1 MLKPISAIVQP
12 IRNLADL
19 FYPRLCLACQ
29 KNLVSVET
37 SICIHCNY
45 NLRPTNYHTITPN
58 PVLERFW
65 GRVELEH
72 AAAAYSFSKGGL
84 LQQLIHQLKYENKPQ
99 IGLEL
104 GKMYGE
110 ALKNTAP
117 YSTVD
122 YIIPVP
128 LHPKKK
134 HLRGYNQAAMLAKGL
149 ALSMEKQWSSDYL
162 IRIDNTE
169 TQTKKSRLDRF
180 SNVENAFS
188 INNEKAIEGKHL
200 LLVDDVITTGATLE
214 ACAQTLLRI
223 PHVKVSVVAVALASS

>member
-1 MLKPISAIVQP
+1 
-12 IRNLADL
+12 L

-29 KNLVSVET
+29 KKLVSAET
-37 SICIHCNY
+37 SICIHCDY
-45 NLRPTNYHTITPN
+45 KLTPTNYHTINPN

-72 AAAAYSFSKGGL
+72 ATTAYSFNKGGL
-84 LQQLIHQLKYENKPQ
+84 LQHLIHQLKYENKPQ
-99 IGLEL
+99 IGVEL
-104 GKMYGE
+104 GQMYGSL
-110 ALKNTAP
+110 LKDVAP
-117 YSTVD
+117 YDSVD

-134 HLRGYNQAAMLAKGL
+134 HLRGYNQAGMIAKGL

-162 IRIDNTE
+162 IRTDNTE

-180 SNVENAFS
+180 SNVENAFG
-188 INNEKAIEGKHL
+188 INKKADLKGKHL

-214 ACAQTLLRI
+214 ACAHTLLEVDN
-223 PHVKVSVVAVALASS
+223 VKISIVAIALAT

>member
-1 MLKPISAIVQP
+1 MLKSLSTLVKPVLS
-12 IRNLADL
+12 LADL

-29 KNLVSVET
+29 KKLVSVET

-45 NLRPTNYHTITPN
+45 NLTPTDYHRTNPN

-65 GRVELEH
+65 GRVDLEH
-72 AAAAYSFSKGGL
+72 ATTAYSFNKGGL
-84 LQQLIHQLKYENKPQ
+84 LQQLIHQLKYENKPE

-104 GKMYGE
+104 GKMYGSL
-110 ALKNTAP
+110 LKDTAP
-117 YSTVD
+117 YNTVD

-134 HLRGYNQAAMLAKGL
+134 HLRGYNQAAMIAKGL
-149 ALSMEKQWSSDYL
+149 AVSMEKKWSSDYL
-162 IRIDNTE
+162 IRTDNTE

-180 SNVENAFS
+180 ANVENAFG
-188 INNEKAIEGKHL
+188 IGDKNAIAGKHL

-214 ACAQTLLRI
+214 ACAQTLLQVDN
-223 PHVKVSVVAVALASS
+223 VKISVVAIALAT

>member
-1 MLKPISAIVQP
+1 MRKLLTTLVKPVL
-12 IRNLADL
+12 NLADL

-29 KNLVSVET
+29 EKLVSAET
-37 SICIHCNY
+37 SICIRCDY
-45 NLRPTNYHTITPN
+45 KLTPTNYHNINPN

-72 AAAAYSFSKGGL
+72 ATSAYFFNKGGL
-84 LQQLIHQLKYENKPQ
+84 LQHLIHQLKYENKPQ

-104 GKMYGE
+104 GKMYG
-110 ALKNTAP
+110 ALLKDTKP
-117 YSTVD
+117 YDTVD

-149 ALSMEKQWSSDYL
+149 ASSMEKQWSSDYL
-162 IRIDNTE
+162 IRTDNTE
-169 TQTKKSRLDRF
+169 TQTKKARLDRF
-180 SNVENAFS
+180 SNVENAFG
-188 INNEKAIEGKHL
+188 IGKRTDLEGKHL

-214 ACAQTLLRI
+214 ACAKTLLEVKN
-223 PHVKVSVVAVALASS
+223 VKVSLVAIALAN

>member
-1 MLKPISAIVQP
+1 MLELLKKAVEPVL
-12 IRNLADL
+12 NLADL

-29 KNLVSVET
+29 EKLVSAET
-37 SICIHCNY
+37 SICIRCDY
-45 NLRPTNYHTITPN
+45 KLTPTNYHRINPN

-72 AAAAYSFSKGGL
+72 ATAAYSFNKGGL
-84 LQQLIHQLKYENKPQ
+84 LQHLIHQLKYENKPQ

-104 GKMYGE
+104 GKMYGSL
-110 ALKNTAP
+110 LKEVAP
-117 YSTVD
+117 YNTVD

-134 HLRGYNQAAMLAKGL
+134 HLRGYNQAAMIAKGL

-162 IRIDNTE
+162 IRTDDTE

-180 SNVENAFS
+180 SNVEHAFG
-188 INNEKAIEGKHL
+188 IHKKAALEGKHL

-214 ACAQTLLRI
+214 ACAQTLLEVDK
-223 PHVKVSVVAVALASS
+223 VKISLAAIALAN